1 MSYDNFYL
9 LFNCTISETNRRK
22 IARIC
27 HCCLLDSK
35 FPSSTCI
42 RLSTRRGHLI
52 SSLVYV
58 ASLVLHDGD
67 FSRQS
72 PTPKPRHSF
81 RKLNFRS
88 RNERCQLS
96 PGKHYSWIIVLL
108 GLIANIST
116 YTEHCISIS
125 ANLAIRRHLRCTFQ
139 AQVALIHSNQ

>member
-1 MSYDNFYL
+1 MLYSNFYL
-9 LFNCTISETNRRK
+9 LFNCTISEIIRRK

-27 HCCLLDSK
+27 HSCLLDSK
-35 FPSSTCI
+35 FPSSI

-58 ASLVLHDGD
+58 ASLILQDGD

-72 PTPKPRHSF
+72 PTRKPRHSF

-96 PGKHYSWIIVLL
+96 PGKHYAWIMLL
-108 GLIANIST
+108 LDGLIANIST